1 MFRKIISILLI
12 IIVITLGYIYLAK
25 DNKEVS
31 NTENTIN
38 KEEKKSNNDKEVNIV
53 EIGKPAPDFTL
64 TDLNDEDV
72 TLSDFKGKK
81 VLLNFWATWCPYCV
95 KEMPD
100 LNKLYNEN
108 KEDLVVIGIDV
119 GEDIKTVNKFLKE
132 NNVDYPIVFDVN
144 GRAALKYNAHI
155 SLPISYIIDEEGIVK
170 GSQLGMMNYEQMKS
184 FIER

>member
-1 MFRKIISILLI
+1 MIRKIISIVLI
-12 IIVITLGYIYLAK
+12 IITITLGYIYLAK

-38 KEEKKSNNDKEVNIV
+38 KEQKESNNEKAMDKV

-64 TDLNDEDV
+64 TNLKGEDV

-100 LNKLYNEN
+100 LNKVYNEN

-132 NNVDYPIVFDVN
+132 NNVDYPIVFDIN
-144 GRAALKYNAHI
+144 GRVALKYNAHI
-155 SLPISYIIDEEGIVK
+155 SLPISYIIDEEGVVK

-184 FIER
+184 FIKQ